1 MSKKPVG
8 RHERQPIPRATSR
21 RQAWVS
27 QSPSSRSA
35 PLRSASARQQ
45 AARRV
50 PAGRGTAAPH
60 LRPRLLPPRPTLG
73 LEHSRHRHRKAA
85 GLRAGGHVP
94 PGEPAPGGRPGHG
107 RSRDVFVGQAHRGDE
122 PARRREDQPG
132 CRHGLLGELASRRLT
147 GHRGL
152 PQCRPRLCHVVQ
164 RSLFAAGGT
173 SGRGRARHSCGG
185 RARVLSSPGPRRRRA
200 GPRTPRPEHLGTPR
214 PRHGRPS
221 SRPDHHGAGSGRWQH
236 SWRAGDTQLEAYRA
250 SVAAMAGAQCPI
262 G

>member
-1 MSKKPVG
+1 MSASPSRAPHRDGKPG
-8 RHERQPIPRATSR
+8 YRSR
-21 RQAWVS
+21 RRRGQ
-27 QSPSSRSA
+27 RHC
-35 PLRSASARQQ
+35 
-45 AARRV
+45 ARRRHV
-50 PAGRGTAAPH
+50 SRRHAGCQPGGEQ
-60 LRPRLLPPRPTLG
+60 PPRTCGPGSFPHAPTLG

-152 PQCRPRLCHVVQ
+152 PQCRPRLCPVVQ